1 MSDLFIRSIA
11 VIPLAL
17 TMATTAA
24 AQQPGTPLRYPP
36 TRASDQV
43 DTYHGTQVADPY
55 RWLEDTDAPETRSW
69 IEAQNALTFGY
80 LEALPQRA
88 PIRERLERVWNYP
101 KYSAP
106 VKVKDLY
113 FSLENS
119 GLQNQPVLYVR
130 DGIDGKARVLL
141 DMNSSGGDG
150 TVALTLFEPSPNGNY
165 LAYGVSSGGSDWQEF
180 RVRDVRTAR
189 DMSDTL
195 KWVKFS
201 SVAWTHDNKGFF
213 YSRYDQ
219 PTDANAML
227 AVNRNQKLYY
237 HKLGTP
243 QSADELIYSRP
254 DEPDWGFDCEVSD
267 DGYFAVIHVW
277 EGTDPKNRIYFIDL
291 DAPTRPRITAPVVKL
306 IDEAD
311 AAYRFVQNEGPTF
324 ILRTDYEAPRGRLIG
339 VNITAPRREQ
349 WRSIVPQSPTATMV
363 DAEAVSD
370 RIAVTF
376 LENAIS
382 SLKLYSLRGTPRGTV
397 PVPGIGSV
405 SDVTGHET
413 DDEFFY
419 AFQSY
424 LIPPTIYRYDLKK
437 NRQTVFRQP
446 TVPVDVSP
454 YETKQ
459 VFFPSKDGT
468 TVPMFVTARR
478 DLKLDGT
485 NPTLLYGYGGF
496 NVSLTPEFSPEKL
509 VWLEMGGVYAVANLR
524 GGGELGEAW
533 HQAGTL
539 ANKQNVFDDFIAAAE
554 YLIANRY
561 TSSQKLAIQ
570 GGSNGGLLVGAVTA
584 QRPDLFGVALPA
596 VGVMDMLRFH
606 KFTIGWAWTSDYG
619 SSEDPEQFRYLYAYS
634 PLHNLKKGTSYPATL
649 ITTGDHDDRVVP
661 GHSFKY
667 AAALQAAQ
675 AGSAPILIRIDTRAG
690 HGAGKP
696 TTKRIEEATD
706 RLAFTAQQLR
716 MTPVPTP

>member
-1 MSDLFIRSIA
+1 MSDLFFRSIA

-17 TMATTAA
+17 TMATAAA

-43 DTYHGTQVADPY
+43 DSYHGTQVADPY

-150 TVALTLFEPSPNGNY
+150 TIALTMFEPSPNGNY

-201 SVAWTHDNKGFF
+201 SVAWTLDNKGFF

-237 HKLGTP
+237 HKLGTA
-243 QSADELIYSRP
+243 QTADELIYSRP
-254 DEPDWGFDCEVSD
+254 DEPDWGFDAEVSD

-277 EGTDPKNRIYFIDL
+277 EGTDPKNRLYFIDL
-291 DAPTRPRITAPVVKL
+291 DNPTRPRITAPVVKL

-311 AAYRFVQNEGPTF
+311 AAYRFVQNEGTVF
-324 ILRTDYEAPRGRLIG
+324 ILRTDLDAPR
-339 VNITAPRREQ
+339 
-349 WRSIVPQSPTATMV
+349 
-363 DAEAVSD
+363 
-370 RIAVTF
+370 
-376 LENAIS
+376 
-382 SLKLYSLRGTPRGTV
+382 
-397 PVPGIGSV
+397 
-405 SDVTGHET
+405 
-413 DDEFFY
+413 
-419 AFQSY
+419 
-424 LIPPTIYRYDLKK
+424 
-437 NRQTVFRQP
+437 
-446 TVPVDVSP
+446 
-454 YETKQ
+454 
-459 VFFPSKDGT
+459 
-468 TVPMFVTARR
+468 
-478 DLKLDGT
+478 
-485 NPTLLYGYGGF
+485 
-496 NVSLTPEFSPEKL
+496 
-509 VWLEMGGVYAVANLR
+509 
-524 GGGELGEAW
+524 
-533 HQAGTL
+533 
-539 ANKQNVFDDFIAAAE
+539 
-554 YLIANRY
+554 
-561 TSSQKLAIQ
+561 
-570 GGSNGGLLVGAVTA
+570 
-584 QRPDLFGVALPA
+584 
-596 VGVMDMLRFH
+596 
-606 KFTIGWAWTSDYG
+606 
-619 SSEDPEQFRYLYAYS
+619 
-634 PLHNLKKGTSYPATL
+634 
-649 ITTGDHDDRVVP
+649 
-661 GHSFKY
+661 
-667 AAALQAAQ
+667 
-675 AGSAPILIRIDTRAG
+675 
-690 HGAGKP
+690 
-696 TTKRIEEATD
+696 
-706 RLAFTAQQLR
+706 
-716 MTPVPTP
+716 